1 MQIVNLIKFIDYQYP
16 IDLLLELSNDNYLMA
31 TQFSNKSVKIWSN
44 NLTESFFINLNSTK
58 TRISSMIQMNNLF
71 KQQQI
76 IIIIIKDVL
85 ML

>member
-76 IIIIIKDVL
+76 L
-85 ML
+85 AGG